1 LRGKILQCGKC
12 KYYYITWDK
21 RFPNGCRAYGIK
33 TRYMPSA
40 EVLKA
45 TGRGCLCY
53 AARDGQKG

>member
-1 LRGKILQCGKC
+1 MQCGKC
-12 KYYYITWDK
+12 KHYYITWDK
-21 RFPNGCRAYGIK
+21 RFPNGCRVYGIK

-53 AARDGQKG
+53 EAKGGHKR